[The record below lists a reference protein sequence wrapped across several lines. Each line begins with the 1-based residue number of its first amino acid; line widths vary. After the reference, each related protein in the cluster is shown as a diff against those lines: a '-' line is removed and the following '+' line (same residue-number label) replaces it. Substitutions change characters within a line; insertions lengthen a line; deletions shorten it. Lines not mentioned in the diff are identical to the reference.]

1 MGANPNQA
9 TLPLLQAR
17 GILVHLGR
25 VPKWL
30 KGTDCKSV
38 IRGFESRRGL
48 SAPVLCTGAISL
60 APAAVTYTLRVLL
73 LTAILHWAPPP
84 SGVPEQP
91 VRFNEGARV
100 LSLNIRLEKHP
111 EGTRLVPTSPSP
123 TLPDWFQAAPCPA
136 LERLE
141 EAGQKQTEQEWNIA
155 AEVLMDR
162 GRPVLLLTRDALRS
176 GTQGAEPALEEMSK
190 GPAFDTEQSEA
201 DEIAARLRAA
211 AGTLLRA
218 GTTATAPLPDD
229 ANRSARVV
237 ERQGRLVLCDK
248 GFPRFVPEGAGQV
261 GVVHPILPCR
271 IRTAMSRVV
280 ARQGEG
286 VRVRVTGRVHRYRCV
301 DWLRPDR
308 FQVVPAER

>member
-1 MGANPNQA
+1 
-9 TLPLLQAR
+9 
-17 GILVHLGR
+17 
-25 VPKWL
+25 
-30 KGTDCKSV
+30 
-38 IRGFESRRGL
+38 
-48 SAPVLCTGAISL
+48 L
-60 APAAVTYTLRVLL
+60 APTAVTYTLVVLL
-73 LTAILHWAPPP
+73 LTILLHVAPPP

-100 LSLNIRLEKHP
+100 LSLNIRLERHP
-111 EGTRLVPTSPSP
+111 EGTRLVPVLPSP
-123 TLPDWFQAAPCPA
+123 TLPDWFQAAPCQA

-141 EAGQKQTEQEWNIA
+141 DAGQRQPNQEWNIA

-176 GTQGAEPALEEMSK
+176 GHQASEFGTQEPPEETTL
-190 GPAFDTEQSEA
+190 DTEESEA

-218 GTTATAPLPDD
+218 GTTTTAPLPDD
-229 ANRSARVV
+229 VSRSARVV

-248 GFPRFVPEGAGQV
+248 GSPRFVPEGAGQV
-261 GVVHPILPCR
+261 GVVHPVLPCR

-286 VRVRVTGRVHRYRCV
+286 VRVRVTGRIHRYRGI

-308 FQVVPAER
+308 FQVVRVDR

>member
-1 MGANPNQA
+1 MQIRYPRVRIPPRPFRPCA
-9 TLPLLQAR
+9 LHR
-17 GILVHLGR
+17 GGFHAASA
-25 VPKWL
+25 VP
-30 KGTDCKSV
+30 
-38 IRGFESRRGL
+38 
-48 SAPVLCTGAISL
+48 
-60 APAAVTYTLRVLL
+60 YTLGVLF
-73 LTAILHWAPPP
+73 LTALLHLAPPP

-100 LSLNIRLEKHP
+100 LSLNIQLERHP
-111 EGTRLVPTSPSP
+111 EGTRLVPASPSP
-123 TLPDWFQAAPCPA
+123 TLPEWFQAAPCQA

-141 EAGQKQTEQEWNIA
+141 DASEKQPNQEWNIA

-176 GTQGAEPALEEMSK
+176 GLQASDPATEEKPEGANL
-190 GPAFDTEQSEA
+190 DTEQSEA

-218 GTTATAPLPDD
+218 GTTTTAPLPDD
-229 ANRSARVV
+229 VSRSARVV

-248 GFPRFVPEGAGQV
+248 GFPRFVPEGAGQI

-286 VRVRVTGRVHRYRCV
+286 VRVRVTGRIHRYRGI

-308 FQVVPAER
+308 FQVVRIGR

>member
-1 MGANPNQA
+1 M
-9 TLPLLQAR
+9 
-17 GILVHLGR
+17 
-25 VPKWL
+25 
-30 KGTDCKSV
+30 
-38 IRGFESRRGL
+38 
-48 SAPVLCTGAISL
+48 
-60 APAAVTYTLRVLL
+60 LL
-73 LTAILHWAPPP
+73 LTALLHLAPPP

-100 LSLNIRLEKHP
+100 LSLNIQLERHS
-111 EGTRLVPTSPSP
+111 EGTRLVPASPSP
-123 TLPDWFQAAPCPA
+123 TLPKWFQAAPCQA

-141 EAGQKQTEQEWNIA
+141 DASEKQPNQEWNIA

-176 GTQGAEPALEEMSK
+176 VLQASDSATEETPK
-190 GPAFDTEQSEA
+190 GSNLDTEQSEA

-218 GTTATAPLPDD
+218 GTTTTAPLPDD
-229 ANRSARVV
+229 VSRSARVV
-237 ERQGRLVLCDK
+237 ERQGRLVLCDR

-271 IRTAMSRVV
+271 IRNVMSQVV

-286 VRVRVTGRVHRYRCV
+286 VRVRITGRIHRYRGI

-308 FQVVPAER
+308 FQVVRIGR

>member
-1 MGANPNQA
+1 M
-9 TLPLLQAR
+9 
-17 GILVHLGR
+17 
-25 VPKWL
+25 
-30 KGTDCKSV
+30 
-38 IRGFESRRGL
+38 
-48 SAPVLCTGAISL
+48 APT
-60 APAAVTYTLRVLL
+60 AVTYTLIVLL
-73 LTAILHWAPPP
+73 LTVLLHVAPPP

-100 LSLNIRLEKHP
+100 LSLNIRLERHP
-111 EGTRLVPTSPSP
+111 EGTRLVPVLPSP
-123 TLPDWFQAAPCPA
+123 TLPDWFQAAPCQA

-141 EAGQKQTEQEWNIA
+141 DAGQRQPNQEWNIA

-176 GTQGAEPALEEMSK
+176 GPQVSELGTQEPPEETTL
-190 GPAFDTEQSEA
+190 DTEESEA

-218 GTTATAPLPDD
+218 GTTTTAPLPDD
-229 ANRSARVV
+229 VSRLARVV

-248 GFPRFVPEGAGQV
+248 GSPRFVPEGAGQV
-261 GVVHPILPCR
+261 GVVHPVLPCR

-286 VRVRVTGRVHRYRCV
+286 VRVRVTGRIHRYRGI

-308 FQVVPAER
+308 FQVVRVDR

>member
-1 MGANPNQA
+1 M
-9 TLPLLQAR
+9 
-17 GILVHLGR
+17 
-25 VPKWL
+25 
-30 KGTDCKSV
+30 
-38 IRGFESRRGL
+38 
-48 SAPVLCTGAISL
+48 
-60 APAAVTYTLRVLL
+60 LL
-73 LTAILHWAPPP
+73 LTALLHLAPPP

-100 LSLNIRLEKHP
+100 LSLNIQLERHP
-111 EGTRLVPTSPSP
+111 EGTRLVPASPSP
-123 TLPDWFQAAPCPA
+123 TLPEWFQAAPCQA

-141 EAGQKQTEQEWNIA
+141 DAGQKQPNQEWNIA

-176 GTQGAEPALEEMSK
+176 GPQASESGTQETPEETAL
-190 GPAFDTEQSEA
+190 DTEQSEA

-218 GTTATAPLPDD
+218 GTTTTAPLPDD
-229 ANRSARVV
+229 VSRSARVV
-237 ERQGRLVLCDK
+237 ERQGRLVLCDN

-286 VRVRVTGRVHRYRCV
+286 VRVRVTGRIHRYRGI

-308 FQVVPAER
+308 FQVVRAGR

>member
-1 MGANPNQA
+1 MQIRYPRVRIPPRPFRPCA
-9 TLPLLQAR
+9 LHR
-17 GILVHLGR
+17 GGFHAASA
-25 VPKWL
+25 VP
-30 KGTDCKSV
+30 
-38 IRGFESRRGL
+38 
-48 SAPVLCTGAISL
+48 
-60 APAAVTYTLRVLL
+60 YTLGVLF
-73 LTAILHWAPPP
+73 LTALLHLAPPP

-100 LSLNIRLEKHP
+100 LSLNIQLERHP
-111 EGTRLVPTSPSP
+111 EGTRLVPASPSP
-123 TLPDWFQAAPCPA
+123 TLPEWFQAAPCQA

-141 EAGQKQTEQEWNIA
+141 DASEKQPNQEWNIA

-176 GTQGAEPALEEMSK
+176 GLQASDPGTEEKPEGANL
-190 GPAFDTEQSEA
+190 DTEQSEA

-218 GTTATAPLPDD
+218 GTTTTAPLPDD
-229 ANRSARVV
+229 VSRSARVV

-286 VRVRVTGRVHRYRCV
+286 VRVRVTGRIHRYRGI

-308 FQVVPAER
+308 FQVVRVGR

>member
-1 MGANPNQA
+1 MQIRYPRVRIPPRPFRPCA
-9 TLPLLQAR
+9 LHR
-17 GILVHLGR
+17 GGFHAASA
-25 VPKWL
+25 VP
-30 KGTDCKSV
+30 
-38 IRGFESRRGL
+38 
-48 SAPVLCTGAISL
+48 
-60 APAAVTYTLRVLL
+60 YTLGVLF
-73 LTAILHWAPPP
+73 LTALLHLAPPP

-100 LSLNIRLEKHP
+100 LSLNIQLERHP
-111 EGTRLVPTSPSP
+111 EGTRLVPASPSP
-123 TLPDWFQAAPCPA
+123 TLPEWFQAAPCQA

-141 EAGQKQTEQEWNIA
+141 DASEKQPNQEWNIA

-176 GTQGAEPALEEMSK
+176 VLQASDSATEETPK
-190 GPAFDTEQSEA
+190 GSNLDTEQSEA

-218 GTTATAPLPDD
+218 GTTTTAPLPDD
-229 ANRSARVV
+229 VSRSARVV

-248 GFPRFVPEGAGQV
+248 GFPRFVPEGAGQI

-286 VRVRVTGRVHRYRCV
+286 IRVRVTGRIHRYRGI

-308 FQVVPAER
+308 FQVVRIGR

>member
-1 MGANPNQA
+1 MQIRYPRVRIPPRPFRPCA
-9 TLPLLQAR
+9 LHR
-17 GILVHLGR
+17 G
-25 VPKWL
+25 
-30 KGTDCKSV
+30 
-38 IRGFESRRGL
+38 GFHWPS
-48 SAPVLCTGAISL
+48 
-60 APAAVTYTLRVLL
+60 AVTYTLVVLL
-73 LTAILHWAPPP
+73 LTALLHLAPPP

-100 LSLNIRLEKHP
+100 LSLNIQLERHP
-111 EGTRLVPTSPSP
+111 EGTRLVPASPSP
-123 TLPDWFQAAPCPA
+123 TLPEWFQAAPCQA

-141 EAGQKQTEQEWNIA
+141 DAGQKQPNQEWNIA

-176 GTQGAEPALEEMSK
+176 GPQASESGTQETPEKTAL
-190 GPAFDTEQSEA
+190 DTEQSEA

-218 GTTATAPLPDD
+218 GTTTTAPLPDD
-229 ANRSARVV
+229 VNRSARVV

-286 VRVRVTGRVHRYRCV
+286 VRVRVTGRIHRYRGI

-308 FQVVPAER
+308 FQVVRAGR

>member
-1 MGANPNQA
+1 MYPSGLRGRIANP
-9 TLPLLQAR
+9 
-17 GILVHLGR
+17 
-25 VPKWL
+25 
-30 KGTDCKSV
+30 
-38 IRGFESRRGL
+38 L
-48 SAPVLCTGAISL
+48 SAGSNPAAAFPPLCFAWGRFSL
-60 APAAVTYTLRVLL
+60 APTAVTYTLGVLL
-73 LTAILHWAPPP
+73 LTAILHLAPPP

-100 LSLNIRLEKHP
+100 LSLNIRLERHP
-111 EGTRLVPTSPSP
+111 EGTRLVPAFPSP
-123 TLPDWFQAAPCPA
+123 TLPNWFQAAPCQA

-141 EAGQKQTEQEWNIA
+141 EAGKKQTKQVWNIA

-176 GTQGAEPALEEMSK
+176 GNQGAEPASQELTK
-190 GPAFDTEQSEA
+190 GPTFDTEQSEA

-218 GTTATAPLPDD
+218 GTTTTAPLPDD
-229 ANRSARVV
+229 VSRSARVV
-237 ERQGRLVLCDK
+237 ERQGRLVLCDN
-248 GFPRFVPEGAGQV
+248 GFPRFVPEGAGQI

-286 VRVRVTGRVHRYRCV
+286 VRVRITGRIHRYRSV

-308 FQVVPAER
+308 FQVVPAGR